1 MDNYIFTSESVTEG
15 HPDKMADGIS
25 DAVLDSLLVEDPL
38 SRVACETLINTGLV
52 VVAGEITSKATV
64 DYQHLIREKIKK
76 IGYDHSDKGFDCDT
90 CAVMVTLDKQS
101 PDIAQ
106 GVDTGKGLHKEQG
119 AGDQGLMFGYAVNET
134 ENQMP
139 LSIELSHKLAKRL
152 SEVRKEGIAPEL
164 RPDGKTQV
172 SVEYA
177 DGKVLRLR
185 NILVSSQHSANLS
198 LKQIE
203 EVVREEIIKKVVP
216 SKLMDSHTQIWVNPT
231 GQFIVGGPQ
240 GDCGLTGRKIIV
252 DTYGGHGAH
261 GGGAFSGKDPSK
273 VDRSA
278 AYAARHVAKHIV
290 AAGLADKAL
299 VQVSYAIG
307 VADPMSFFVN
317 TFGTEKVEQKKITQA
332 INNIFDMK
340 PASII
345 ERLNLLSPIYEE
357 TSAYGHFGRD
367 AFPWEKL
374 DRLDELK
381 SHF

>member
-1 MDNYIFTSESVTEG
+1 
-15 HPDKMADGIS
+15 MADGIS
-25 DAVLDSLLVEDPL
+25 DTLLDAFLTNDQN

-52 VVAGEITSKATV
+52 VVAGEVTSKANI
-64 DYQHLIREKIKK
+64 DFQHIIREKIKK
-76 IGYDHSDKGFDCDT
+76 IGYDHSEKGFDGET
-90 CAVMVTLDKQS
+90 CAIIVTLDKQS
-101 PDIAQ
+101 LDIAQ
-106 GVDTGKGLHKEQG
+106 GVNSGEGLYKEQG
-119 AGDQGLMFGYAVNET
+119 AGDQGLMFGYAINET
-134 ENQMP
+134 ENYMP
-139 LSIELSHKLAKRL
+139 LSIDLSHQLARRL
-152 SEVRKEGIAPEL
+152 SQIRKEGIAPEL

-177 DGKVLRLR
+177 DGKVVRLK
-185 NILVSSQHSANLS
+185 NILISSQHATTLS

-203 EVVREEIIKKVVP
+203 ELLQEEVIKKIVP
-216 SKLMDSHTQIWVNPT
+216 PKLMDEQTRILVNPT
-231 GQFIVGGPQ
+231 GQFIIGGPL

-290 AAGLADKAL
+290 AANLADKAL

-317 TFGTEKVEQKKITQA
+317 TFGTEKVESKKITHA
-332 INNIFDMK
+332 INSVFDMK

-345 ERLNLLSPIYEE
+345 ERLNLLSPIYEK
-357 TSAYGHFGRD
+357 TSAYGHFGQD
-367 AFPWEKL
+367 IFSWEKL
-374 DRLDELK
+374 DRLEELK
-381 SHF
+381 SYF